1 MSRIQKDGGEEII
14 EDEAVKKG
22 WSGNP
27 DRRENPNSFVSQE
40 KPTLSYVPIRIVV
53 AITLC
58 VVGLSLRNTYLANA
72 AVVRRSFTDIQAG
85 IEPSY
90 YESIGVRNSS

>member
-1 MSRIQKDGGEEII
+1 LSRIQKDGGEEII

-58 VVGLSLRNTYLANA
+58 VVGLSLRNTYLACA
-72 AVVRRSFTDIQAG
+72 AVVPIAVLLIFKQVLNRPTMNQ
-85 IEPSY
+85 
-90 YESIGVRNSS
+90 